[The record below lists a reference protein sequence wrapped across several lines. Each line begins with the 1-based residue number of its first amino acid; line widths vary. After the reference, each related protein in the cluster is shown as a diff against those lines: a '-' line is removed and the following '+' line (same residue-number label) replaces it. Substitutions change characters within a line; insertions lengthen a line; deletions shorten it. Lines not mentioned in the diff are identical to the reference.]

1 MLRGFRLAGRRGSD
15 PERTQARPAEPPAKG
30 PPATAAHRVTGA
42 AATTVAVVAGL
53 GGLAVLAPWISA
65 DAKHTIGL
73 WVYPVA
79 SLGAGGAL
87 LAAAWANRGRARRA
101 WLLLGLGVLMWG
113 VGEVWSQAYWVR
125 GQEAPYPGWADV
137 FYLAAYPLIGAGVA
151 LLPRPR
157 LGKFERTRSALDAAA
172 GILAVSLLAWLLYLD
187 PVISFD
193 PAASIL
199 ENWTNAA
206 YPIGDAVLLLAVL
219 GLAFRRTE
227 QSSGGELTALGL
239 ALALNAL
246 ADAVYIQSISSG
258 TYATGVWLDGIW
270 FLGYAALAAAGRL
283 AMRPKLSHEL
293 RLGDPLPRLVVA
305 YGPVLAL
312 LVVVLATESAGRR
325 YLTVSWVAL
334 AVVIVTRQ
342 WVANRETR
350 EVVQAGRDAV
360 LTSASHDLR
369 TPLAAVQG
377 YSQLLAAEWD
387 NYGEDERREMVHEI
401 EQQAVHL
408 TRVVSDIIDAT
419 RGRAPASAL
428 ERQPCPAGRLLHDA
442 VASLPLE
449 ARPQVTVEAG
459 MGTIADADPGRIHQ
473 VLVNLLTNAMRY
485 GKPPVLARAARAGSA
500 VSFEVHD
507 AGPGI
512 PKRFEHSIWE
522 RFERGAHRHERASG
536 GLGIGLHIARALV
549 EAHGGTIHQRRSEV
563 LGGACFEFTLPAAP
577 EGAREAARDV
587 RSPGAA
593 VPVTAG

>member
-1 MLRGFRLAGRRGSD
+1 V
-15 PERTQARPAEPPAKG
+15 AR
-30 PPATAAHRVTGA
+30 A
-42 AATTVAVVAGL
+42 AAAAVAVVASS

-65 DAKHTIGL
+65 EAKHTIGL

-87 LAAAWANRGRARRA
+87 LAAAWANRGRSRRA
-101 WLLLGLGVLMWG
+101 WLLLGVGVLMWG
-113 VGEVWSQAYWVR
+113 VGEVGSEFYWAANLEV
-125 GQEAPYPGWADV
+125 PYPGWVDL
-137 FYLAAYPLIGAGVA
+137 FYLAAYPLIGAGVV

-193 PAASIL
+193 PAASIV
-199 ENWTNAA
+199 ENWTNAL
-206 YPIGDAVLLLAVL
+206 YPIGDAILLLAVL
-219 GLAFRRTE
+219 GLAFRHSE
-227 QSSGGELTALGL
+227 QSSGGELTALGV
-239 ALALNAL
+239 ALALNAW
-246 ADAVYIQSISSG
+246 ADMVYIQSTSSG

-270 FLGYAALAAAGRL
+270 FLGYAALAAAGFL
-283 AMRPKLSHEL
+283 AMRPHRSRAMVPSRSLL
-293 RLGDPLPRLVVA
+293 RLAVA

-312 LVVVLATESAGRR
+312 LAVVLATESAGRR

-334 AVVIVTRQ
+334 AVVIVGRQ
-342 WVANRETR
+342 WVANHETR
-350 EVVQAGRDAV
+350 EVVEAGRDAV
-360 LTSASHDLR
+360 LVSVSHDLR

-377 YSQLLAAEWD
+377 YSQLLTAEWD
-387 NYGEDERREMVHEI
+387 NYGEAERRAMVHDI
-401 EQQAVHL
+401 EEQAVHL

-419 RGRAPASAL
+419 RGRAPAITL
-428 ERQPCPAGRLLHDA
+428 DRRPCPAGRLLYNA

-473 VLVNLLTNAMRY
+473 VLVNLLTNALRY
-485 GKPPVLARAARAGSA
+485 GKPPVLARAEGEGPA
-500 VSFEVHD
+500 VVFQVHD

-512 PKRFEHSIWE
+512 PKRFEDSIWE
-522 RFERGAHRHERASG
+522 RFNRGAHRHEPASG
-536 GLGIGLHIARALV
+536 GLGIGLPIARALV

-563 LGGACFEFTLPAAP
+563 LGGACFEFTLPAATA
-577 EGAREAARDV
+577 GAPQVAHDV
-587 RSPGAA
+587 PAPGVA